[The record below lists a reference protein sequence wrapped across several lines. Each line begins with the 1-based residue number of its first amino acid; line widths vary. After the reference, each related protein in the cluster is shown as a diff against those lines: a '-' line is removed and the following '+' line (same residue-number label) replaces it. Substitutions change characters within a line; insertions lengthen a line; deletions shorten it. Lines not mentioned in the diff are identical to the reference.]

1 LVNNNFLTGIARHI
15 LCLGVKHLLNKKENQ
30 LSRGDRNFQL
40 MLKNYNYSM
49 ELLVVRITLLTLK
62 LVSFSLFL
70 IPFLV
75 NNEIEMLSGGGSPFF
90 NPKFTHQVF
99 HRDETI
105 KGMKDLSVTIYF
117 SPTTFRPYVY
127 WICSDYGRQYDDLNN
142 IFKYIFGEDVLLFDR
157 AQFLEVLK

>member
-1 LVNNNFLTGIARHI
+1 MVNNKFLTGIARHI
-15 LCLGVKHLLNKKENQ
+15 LCLGVNNLQNKSASQ
-30 LSRGDRNFQL
+30 LYRGDKNFQST
-40 MLKNYNYSM
+40 LKNYNYLT
-49 ELLVVRITLLTLK
+49 ELLVAQITPSTLK
-62 LVSFSLFL
+62 LVSFSIFL
-70 IPFLV
+70 ITFLV

-127 WICSDYGRQYDDLNN
+127 WICSDYGR
-142 IFKYIFGEDVLLFDR
+142 
-157 AQFLEVLK
+157 

>member
-1 LVNNNFLTGIARHI
+1 
-15 LCLGVKHLLNKKENQ
+15 
-30 LSRGDRNFQL
+30 
-40 MLKNYNYSM
+40 MLKNYNYLM
-49 ELLVVRITLLTLK
+49 ELLVVQITLLTSK

-105 KGMKDLSVTIYF
+105 KGMKDL
-117 SPTTFRPYVY
+117 
-127 WICSDYGRQYDDLNN
+127 
-142 IFKYIFGEDVLLFDR
+142 
-157 AQFLEVLK
+157 

>member
-1 LVNNNFLTGIARHI
+1 
-15 LCLGVKHLLNKKENQ
+15 
-30 LSRGDRNFQL
+30 
-40 MLKNYNYSM
+40 
-49 ELLVVRITLLTLK
+49 
-62 LVSFSLFL
+62 
-70 IPFLV
+70 
-75 NNEIEMLSGGGSPFF
+75 MLSGGGSPFF

-157 AQFLEVLK
+157 AQFLEVLKKETLEKFKLPGKLITSFKKQVS

>member
-1 LVNNNFLTGIARHI
+1 
-15 LCLGVKHLLNKKENQ
+15 
-30 LSRGDRNFQL
+30 
-40 MLKNYNYSM
+40 MLKNYNYLM
-49 ELLVVRITLLTLK
+49 ELLVVQITLLTSK
-62 LVSFSLFL
+62 LVSLSLFL

-127 WICSDYGRQYDDLNN
+127 WSCSDSGRQYDDLNN

>member
-1 LVNNNFLTGIARHI
+1 
-15 LCLGVKHLLNKKENQ
+15 
-30 LSRGDRNFQL
+30 
-40 MLKNYNYSM
+40 M
-49 ELLVVRITLLTLK
+49 ELLVVQITLLTSK
-62 LVSFSLFL
+62 LVSLSLYL
-70 IPFLV
+70 ISFLV

-117 SPTTFRPYVY
+117 SPTTFHPYVY

-157 AQFLEVLK
+157 AQFLKVLK

>member
-1 LVNNNFLTGIARHI
+1 LVNNKLLTGIARHI
-15 LCLGVKHLLNKKENQ
+15 LCLGVKCLMNKKENQ
-30 LSRGDRNFQL
+30 LSQGDRNFQS
-40 MLKNYNYSM
+40 MLKNYNYLM
-49 ELLVVRITLLTLK
+49 ELLVVQITLLTSK
-62 LVSFSLFL
+62 LVSLSLFL

-117 SPTTFRPYVY
+117 SPTTFHPYVY

-157 AQFLEVLK
+157 AQFLKVLK